1 MSSILNMET
10 FLALMWLPS
19 PPFLFISRLFSWSF
33 IFLFPHFTHCYLN
46 IFHLYFLLRLPWPR
60 VAKYLFLKLKINL
73 FFSEESGYKSTSMLS
88 LLSDEL
94 QVLNS
99 DITFIFIAIIFS
111 VLVCFNLSYFFKVGF
126 CFLNRIQ
133 FYDSFAPY
141 TQYVAFVYFSSFI
154 LISQSPCQLSLYL

>member
-1 MSSILNMET
+1 MTTISSFSFHFT
-10 FLALMWLPS
+10 SFFLKPY
-19 PPFLFISRLFSWSF
+19 FC
-33 IFLFPHFTHCYLN
+33 FPHFTHCYLN
-46 IFHLYFLLRLPWPR
+46 IFHLYFLLRLPWPW

-154 LISQSPCQLSLYL
+154 LISQCTMPALIVFLKKKYS